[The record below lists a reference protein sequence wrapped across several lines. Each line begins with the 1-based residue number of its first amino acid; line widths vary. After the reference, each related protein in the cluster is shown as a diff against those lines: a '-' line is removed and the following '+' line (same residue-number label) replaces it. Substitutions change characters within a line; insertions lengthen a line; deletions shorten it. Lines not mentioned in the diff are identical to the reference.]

1 MKPLF
6 KKIMLPSII
15 IVLVSCGS
23 SKAKYDATGTFEAD
37 EVIVSAEANGQLL
50 QLNVEEGAT
59 IAKDSVIGKI
69 DPIAIELQKEQASS
83 TVEALQQKT
92 NDAAPQVSI
101 LESQMQLQ
109 KKQIDVDETQLKVLE
124 KEQARFQ
131 KLVAADAVPT
141 KQLDDITG
149 QVNVLKEKIIAA
161 KTQLKVLQS
170 QVNAQRQLVAIQ
182 NRGILSEKAPMQK
195 KVAQL
200 QEQLNKTNIINPVT
214 GTVLSKYAD
223 AGEFTSIGKPLYKIA
238 NLSVMKLRAYITG
251 NQLAQVKLNQQ
262 VKVMVDDGNG
272 KMRELKGNIS
282 WISDKAEF
290 TPKTIQTKD
299 ERANLVY
306 AIKVNVV
313 NDGLLKIG
321 MYGEVDFLISTQ

>member
-1 MKPLF
+1 MKHLF
-6 KKIMLPSII
+6 KKILLPSVIT
-15 IVLVSCGS
+15 VLVSCGS
-23 SKAKYDATGTFEAD
+23 SKTKYDATGTFEAD

-59 IAKDSVIGKI
+59 LAKDAVIGKI

-83 TVEALQQKT
+83 TIEALQQKT

-131 KLVAADAVPT
+131 KLVAADAVPA

-182 NRGILSEKAPMQK
+182 NRGILSEKIPMQK

-200 QEQLNKTNIINPVT
+200 QEQINKTNIINPVA

-321 MYGEVDFLISTQ
+321 MYGEVDF